1 MISGPSTF
9 SLAASGL
16 YGIVMLACLAAAAT
30 ALRQRQVSGHLRTW
44 SMLVLFF
51 AVLITLRLVNA
62 EEWLRAI
69 LRDYLRISGHYGD
82 RRSLQ
87 APLVAAILAIAG
99 VGAMFAL
106 QRWARN
112 LRGRRNV
119 ARLAGVLA
127 AAAMVC
133 LMALRIA
140 SLHMIDALLYGPPKL
155 NWVID
160 IGVSLVVLVAAIYY
174 VQLVRA
180 RP

>member
-1 MISGPSTF
+1 
-9 SLAASGL
+9 
-16 YGIVMLACLAAAAT
+16 MLA
-30 ALRQRQVSGHLRTW
+30 
-44 SMLVLFF
+44 LFF
-51 AVLITLRLVNA
+51 GVLIALRLVDA

-87 APLVAAILAIAG
+87 SPLAVVILTIAG
-99 VGAMFAL
+99 VGAMFAV

-112 LRGRRNV
+112 LRGRRNM

-140 SLHMIDALLYGPPKL
+140 SLHMIDALLYGPLKL

-160 IGVSLVVLVAAIYY
+160 IGGSLVVLVAAIYY
-174 VQLVRA
+174 VQLVHT

>member
-1 MISGPSTF
+1 MISGPSAL
-9 SLAASGL
+9 SLSASGL

-44 SMLVLFF
+44 LMLALFF
-51 AVLITLRLVNA
+51 GVLIALRLVNA

-69 LRDYLRISGHYGD
+69 LRDYLRISGHYSD

-87 APLVAAILAIAG
+87 APLVAAILTIAG
-99 VGAMFAL
+99 AGAMIAL

-112 LRGRRNV
+112 IRGRRNV

-127 AAAMVC
+127 SAAMVC

-140 SLHMIDALLYGPPKL
+140 SLHMTDALLYGPAKL

-160 IGVSLVVLVAAIYY
+160 IGVSLVVLIAAIYY

>member
-16 YGIVMLACLAAAAT
+16 YGIVMLACFAAAAT
-30 ALRQRQVSGHLRTW
+30 ARRQRQVSGHLRTW
-44 SMLVLFF
+44 LMLAMFF
-51 AVLITLRLVNA
+51 AVLIALRLVNA

-87 APLVAAILAIAG
+87 SPLAVVILTIAG
-99 VGAMFAL
+99 VGAMFAV

-112 LRGRRNV
+112 LRGRRNM

-140 SLHMIDALLYGPPKL
+140 SLHMIDALFYGPLKL

-160 IGVSLVVLVAAIYY
+160 IGGSLVVLVAAIYY
-174 VQLVRA
+174 VQLVHT

>member
-1 MISGPSTF
+1 
-9 SLAASGL
+9 
-16 YGIVMLACLAAAAT
+16 
-30 ALRQRQVSGHLRTW
+30 
-44 SMLVLFF
+44 MLV
-51 AVLITLRLVNA
+51 
-62 EEWLRAI
+62 
-69 LRDYLRISGHYGD
+69 
-82 RRSLQ
+82 
-87 APLVAAILAIAG
+87 
-99 VGAMFAL
+99 L

-140 SLHMIDALLYGPPKL
+140 SLHMIDALLYGPSKL

-160 IGVSLVVLVAAIYY
+160 IGVCLVVLVAAIYY

-180 RP
+180 RR

>member
-9 SLAASGL
+9 SLAASCL

-44 SMLVLFF
+44 LMLALFF
-51 AVLITLRLVNA
+51 GVLITLRLVNA

-87 APLVAAILAIAG
+87 APLVAAILTIAG
-99 VGAMFAL
+99 AGAMFAL

-119 ARLAGVLA
+119 ARLTGVLA

-140 SLHMIDALLYGPPKL
+140 SLHLTDALLYGPPKL

-160 IGVSLVVLVAAIYY
+160 IGVSFVVLVAAIYY

>member
-1 MISGPSTF
+1 
-9 SLAASGL
+9 
-16 YGIVMLACLAAAAT
+16 MLACLAAAAT
-30 ALRQRQVSGHLRTW
+30 ALRQRQGSGHLRTW
-44 SMLVLFF
+44 LMLALFF
-51 AVLITLRLVNA
+51 AVLIALRLVNA

-87 APLVAAILAIAG
+87 APLVVVILTIAG
-99 VGAMFAL
+99 VGAIFAL
-106 QRWARN
+106 QRWTRN

-140 SLHMIDALLYGPPKL
+140 SLHMIDALLFGPLKL

-160 IGVSLVVLVAAIYY
+160 IGVSLMVLVAAIYY
-174 VQLVRA
+174 VQLVRT